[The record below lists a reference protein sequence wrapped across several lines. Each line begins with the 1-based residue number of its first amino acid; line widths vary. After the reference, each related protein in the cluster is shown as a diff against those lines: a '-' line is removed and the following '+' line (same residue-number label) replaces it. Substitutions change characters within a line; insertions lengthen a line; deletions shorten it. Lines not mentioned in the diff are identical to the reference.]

1 MNPMKSSKRAMLA
14 LTASALIILLGGC
27 PQKEGPAERAGK
39 AVDNAAEK
47 AGQKIEKAGEAVQDA
62 AKSDGKK

>member
-1 MNPMKSSKRAMLA
+1 MNAMKLSKSAMLA
-14 LTASALIILLGGC
+14 VTASALIVFLGGC

-39 AVDNAAEK
+39 AVDNAVDK

-62 AKSDGKK
+62 AKSEGKK